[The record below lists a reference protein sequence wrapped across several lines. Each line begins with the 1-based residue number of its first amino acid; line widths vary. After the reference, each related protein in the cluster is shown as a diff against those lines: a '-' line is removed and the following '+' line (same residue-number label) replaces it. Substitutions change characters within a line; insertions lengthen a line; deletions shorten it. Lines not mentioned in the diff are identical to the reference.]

1 MNQIVHLEGKV
12 VRARKDKIMSSIEE
26 VRKIMGFGDN
36 FHMCDVSE
44 VAEDHIHL
52 ESWDEDVPNTDFEA
66 VAERIAN
73 DGYDISGFEL
83 LEIPH
88 PKVFCFGKQDTDE
101 YFDVVNFYG
110 DGWHIAYI
118 KDSNNVIAE
127 CIEEA

>member
-1 MNQIVHLEGKV
+1 
-12 VRARKDKIMSSIEE
+12 
-26 VRKIMGFGDN
+26 MGFGDN

-73 DGYDISGFEL
+73 DGYDISGFKL

-127 CIEEA
+127 CIEEAINKNEW

>member
-1 MNQIVHLEGKV
+1 M
-12 VRARKDKIMSSIEE
+12 
-26 VRKIMGFGDN
+26 
-36 FHMCDVSE
+36 
-44 VAEDHIHL
+44 
-52 ESWDEDVPNTDFEA
+52 
-66 VAERIAN
+66 
-73 DGYDISGFEL
+73 

-127 CIEEA
+127 CIEEAINKNEW

>member
-88 PKVFCFGKQDTDE
+88 PKVFCFGKQDT
-101 YFDVVNFYG
+101 FG
-110 DGWHIAYI
+110 
-118 KDSNNVIAE
+118 
-127 CIEEA
+127 

>member
-52 ESWDEDVPNTDFEA
+52 ES
-66 VAERIAN
+66 
-73 DGYDISGFEL
+73 
-83 LEIPH
+83 
-88 PKVFCFGKQDTDE
+88 
-101 YFDVVNFYG
+101 
-110 DGWHIAYI
+110 
-118 KDSNNVIAE
+118 
-127 CIEEA
+127 